1 MYLTPLKIK
10 HSVMYSNVS
19 KMESLSGLGE
29 I

>member
-10 HSVMYSNVS
+10 PSVMCSNVS